1 LIIALLGRVGWLQ
14 IVRGEELQRKAYE
27 QQNSDRE
34 IPPRRGSILDRNG
47 KQLAISATVDRIVV
61 NPTEIDKSPEVREQ
75 LQKNLQSFW
84 TSMRK
89 QY

>member
-1 LIIALLGRVGWLQ
+1 MASNCQR
-14 IVRGEELQRKAYE
+14 RGTAEKSLRTA
-27 QQNSDRE
+27 NSDRE

-75 LQKNLQSFW
+75 IAKNLQSFW